1 MNKKIILFLLIVLF
15 FVIGYFFLLRKSP
28 NKSIEGFEDN
38 SPFEFEFGSSSNVSN
53 DLCGF
58 DEICVNRG
66 KIFYKT
72 YFGTQTCFQ
81 DTIQVESGF
90 TLVNPKRNGNYYQVK
105 LVENSVGD
113 LFLKV
118 KNLPNETPTST
129 TPTSTTP
136 TPTTIWRNY
145 NEE

>member
-1 MNKKIILFLLIVLF
+1 MC
-15 FVIGYFFLLRKSP
+15 P
-28 NKSIEGFEDN
+28 NY
-38 SPFEFEFGSSSNVSN
+38 
-53 DLCGF
+53 LCGF

-66 KIFYKT
+66 KIFYKP

-118 KNLPNETPTST
+118 KNLPNETPLLQLLLLQLLLLQLR
-129 TPTSTTP
+129 
-136 TPTTIWRNY
+136 WRNY